1 MVVTIQANRFSR
13 AGAKSIQRSIIPSH
27 PVLGYH
33 NPASSWGG
41 SRITTRAK
49 SASDSKEAAGRLRP
63 ARPLPCLYCPV
74 KASNVCRIL
83 EYDRQKELFELGVQQ
98 TWTRRQS
105 LFRAGDPV
113 RAVFK
118 IISGMVAVSKPLA
131 DGRRQVLDFFL
142 AGELCGYL
150 QVDGRYAFDGTA
162 ITEVRACSFN
172 RRRFDAFAVAHQDV
186 ATVIRETLE
195 GKLHSVSQHMAVIG
209 QLTSTERVAS
219 FLGRLSIAYSEHAIQ
234 TRPLLLPMNRAD
246 IADYLGLRL
255 ETVSR
260 AFSRLRKKGL
270 LEYEEDRIVV
280 HDPARLIGNTQ

>member
-1 MVVTIQANRFSR
+1 MAMQ
-13 AGAKSIQRSIIPSH
+13 
-27 PVLGYH
+27 
-33 NPASSWGG
+33 
-41 SRITTRAK
+41 AK
-49 SASDSKEAAGRLRP
+49 SASDSKEAAGRSRL

-74 KASNVCRIL
+74 KAFNVCGVL
-83 EYDRQKELFELGVQQ
+83 EYDRQKELFELGIQQ

-105 LFRAGDPV
+105 LFRAGDSV

-142 AGELCGYL
+142 AGDLCGYL
-150 QVDGRYAFDGTA
+150 QVDGKYAFDGTA
-162 ITEVRACSFN
+162 ITEVRTCSFN

-186 ATVIRETLE
+186 ATVIKETLE
-195 GKLHSVSQHMAVIG
+195 GKLHHVSQHMAVIG
-209 QLTSTERVAS
+209 QLTSTERVAN

>member
-1 MVVTIQANRFSR
+1 MATQ
-13 AGAKSIQRSIIPSH
+13 
-27 PVLGYH
+27 
-33 NPASSWGG
+33 
-41 SRITTRAK
+41 TK
-49 SASDSKEAAGRLRP
+49 SAFGPKEATSPLRP
-63 ARPLPCLYCPV
+63 ARPLPCLHCPV
-74 KASNVCRIL
+74 KAANVCGIL
-83 EYDRQKELFELGVQQ
+83 EYDRQKELFELGLQQ
-98 TWTRRQS
+98 TWTRRQF

-131 DGRRQVLDFFL
+131 DGRRQVLSFVL
-142 AGELCGYL
+142 AGDLCGYL

-162 ITEVRACSFN
+162 ITEARTCSFN
-172 RRRFDAFAVAHQDV
+172 RRRFDAFAAAHQDV
-186 ATVIRETLE
+186 ATVIKEALE
-195 GKLHSVSQHMAVIG
+195 SKLHYVGDHMAVIG

-219 FLGRLSIAYSEHAIQ
+219 FLGRLSIAYSEHGLQ

-280 HDPARLIGNTQ
+280 HDASLLIRDTQ